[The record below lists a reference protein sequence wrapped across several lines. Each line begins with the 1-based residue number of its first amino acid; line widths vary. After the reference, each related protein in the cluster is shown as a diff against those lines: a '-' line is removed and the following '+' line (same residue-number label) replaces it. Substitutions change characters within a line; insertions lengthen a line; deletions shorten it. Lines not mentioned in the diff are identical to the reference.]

1 MEKNDIYKNC
11 PNCNILFDLTEHL
24 PRILPQCNHTLCTS
38 CITTIFFDNSLKK
51 IICPIDKVEYDNI
64 NNINSFETNKIFIEN
79 IKNNNGNS
87 SADAEVKD
95 NSDKKL
101 NGRVPISKN
110 DDIILNTSIS
120 YDKIISQ
127 LRKIVNKNNNQN
139 SCEIH
144 SLPMNIIC
152 IDERKKICSQCALND
167 IHSTHQIITEKDF
180 LFNINKLID
189 LFQEIDNNQ
198 IKYLSINISNNVK
211 NIISD
216 IDNNIL
222 QLIDL
227 IQSTKEKII
236 KNINN
241 QCEKIIN
248 FLNKRK
254 NEIEKKF
261 QNNNFDMNNLRE
273 TALSW
278 MQNVA
283 DKLNKINE
291 NNIDLIKLID
301 NGQEK
306 EKDISNLISS
316 GKQLKDRYI
325 FAQESVKI
333 INDLE
338 EFKNTG
344 IKIEPNIKI
353 LNNIFDFNISDIEN
367 DSKLNSEINN
377 KESNKDIEN
386 NNKKENIEIDY
397 KIEDKKDN
405 NISKKNES
413 SNIKDKIK
421 ITLFNVEERYE
432 LINLLHLEHS
442 EFNIKQKPKPKIYD
456 DINNNTN
463 EKIKSI
469 SPNKRPDKSL
479 INLDEIN
486 IDEDTLLIS
495 SSQRCMSNEN
505 ESNNTKSTQNIQNF
519 DGNKK
524 VQDFYKKFVDYNEN
538 LNNMKEIENKNEIN
552 KNINNN
558 IIRKSNG
565 IINKKIICLN
575 NINRT
580 TTTTR
585 DSVISKS
592 NINFNKSKNKCNNE
606 IKNMSTIKEIHIKNR
621 FTNSLYR
628 MNYDDTPH
636 TSYSRSPPNRRI
648 KIKYSTYMPLEDKT
662 NSREVKFDNC
672 QSLISNGSIKKEK
685 KIKVELNNKMNYNLY
700 KNKENRNVSNFSV
713 KKNNVSINKA
723 NNLTKKASK
732 ENLSNLNNIFIASY
746 NRKNLNNYGHKLNL
760 RNHPS
765 KKSFSSLYSEQNNF
779 ESNNNNNITN
789 SDITKDEN
797 KEKIKID
804 VFNHYNSNCM
814 NNKENINIMNIN
826 ESNSNQTIL
835 KKNIV
840 NAKRN
845 ESYETKNKNDLKN
858 FVLAQMKNLSP
869 NFSRINM
876 KGIGM
881 QLVCSFL
888 HKNPNNTYKEMKF
901 LGCNLVDDDLFLLI
915 RTLLDHNINLI
926 ILNLSNNKITDD
938 SASNILDLVKEH
950 KTLKGLSLYN
960 NLISDILKEKL
971 KEYTELGRENFE
983 DIQLYI

>member
-1 MEKNDIYKNC
+1 MDKNDIYKNC
-11 PNCNILFDLTEHL
+11 PNCNILFDLTDHL
-24 PRILPQCNHTLCTS
+24 PRILPKCNHTLCTS
-38 CITTIFFDNSLKK
+38 CITKIFFDNSLKK
-51 IICPIDKVEYDNI
+51 IICPLDKVEYDNI
-64 NNINSFETNKIFIEN
+64 NKINLFEVNKAFIEN
-79 IKNNNGNS
+79 LKNENS
-87 SADAEVKD
+87 NTDTEMQD
-95 NSDKKL
+95 NSEKNSNCKI
-101 NGRVPISKN
+101 PQSKS
-110 DDIILNTSIS
+110 DGSILNSTNS
-120 YDKIISQ
+120 YGKIISQ
-127 LRKIVNKNNNQN
+127 LRKILNKNNNNQC

-144 SLPMNIIC
+144 SLPINIIC

-167 IHSTHQIITEKDF
+167 IHSTHQIITEKDL

-189 LFQEIDNNQ
+189 LFQEIDSNQ
-198 IKYLSINISNNVK
+198 IKYLSINITNNVK

-227 IQSTKEKII
+227 IQNTKEKII

-283 DKLNKINE
+283 DKFNKIDE
-291 NNIDLIKLID
+291 NNIDLIELID
-301 NGQEK
+301 NEQEK
-306 EKDISNLISS
+306 EKDINNLIRA
-316 GKQLKDRYI
+316 GKQLKDRYN

-353 LNNIFDFNISDIEN
+353 INNIFDFNIT
-367 DSKLNSEINN
+367 
-377 KESNKDIEN
+377 DIEN
-386 NNKKENIEIDY
+386 NNKLVPEINSKENNKSAENSY
-397 KIEDKKDN
+397 KKENLEFDCKIGDKKDN
-405 NISKKNES
+405 NNIKKSES
-413 SNIKDKIK
+413 GNIKDIIK
-421 ITLFNVEERYE
+421 ITLFNIEENYE
-432 LINLLHLEHS
+432 LINLLHLEQS
-442 EFNIKQKPKPKIYD
+442 EFNINQKPKLYNNNNYEK
-456 DINNNTN
+456 INNINSN
-463 EKIKSI
+463 RRE
-469 SPNKRPDKSL
+469 KSL

-505 ESNNTKSTQNIQNF
+505 ESDNIKNNQNIQNF

-538 LNNMKEIENKNEIN
+538 LNNMKEIENKTEIN
-552 KNINNN
+552 KNPNNN
-558 IIRKSNG
+558 MIRKSNG

-585 DSVISKS
+585 ESIISKS
-592 NINFNKSKNKCNNE
+592 NINYNKSKNKCNNE

-621 FTNSLYR
+621 FTNPLYR
-628 MNYDDTPH
+628 INYDDTPQ
-636 TSYSRSPPNRRI
+636 TSYSRSPPSRRI
-648 KIKYSTYMPLEDKT
+648 KIKYATYLPLEDKI
-662 NSREVKFDNC
+662 NSREIKFDNC
-672 QSLISNGSIKKEK
+672 QSMISNGSIKKEK
-685 KIKVELNNKMNYNLY
+685 KIKVELNNKMNNYVY
-700 KNKENRNVSNFSV
+700 KNKDNRNTSNFSV
-713 KKNNVSINKA
+713 KKNNLSTNKT
-723 NNLTKKASK
+723 NNLTKKISK
-732 ENLSNLNNIFIASY
+732 ENLTNLNNIFIASY
-746 NRKNLNNYGHKLNL
+746 NRKNLNNYNHKPKL

-765 KKSFSSLYSEQNNF
+765 KKSFSSLYSDQNILEQ
-779 ESNNNNNITN
+779 NNNNITN

-804 VFNHYNSNCM
+804 IFNHYISNNM
-814 NNKENINIMNIN
+814 INKENINITNIN
-826 ESNSNQTIL
+826 EGNNNQTIL

-840 NAKRN
+840 NTKRN
-845 ESYETKNKNDLKN
+845 ESYETKNKNELKN
-858 FVLAQMKNLSP
+858 FVLTQMKNLSP

-888 HKNPNNTYKEMKF
+888 HKNPNNNYKEMKF

-971 KEYTELGRENFE
+971 KEYTELGRENFD

>member
-1 MEKNDIYKNC
+1 M
-11 PNCNILFDLTEHL
+11 
-24 PRILPQCNHTLCTS
+24 
-38 CITTIFFDNSLKK
+38 
-51 IICPIDKVEYDNI
+51 
-64 NNINSFETNKIFIEN
+64 
-79 IKNNNGNS
+79 
-87 SADAEVKD
+87 
-95 NSDKKL
+95 
-101 NGRVPISKN
+101 
-110 DDIILNTSIS
+110 
-120 YDKIISQ
+120 
-127 LRKIVNKNNNQN
+127 
-139 SCEIH
+139 
-144 SLPMNIIC
+144 
-152 IDERKKICSQCALND
+152 
-167 IHSTHQIITEKDF
+167 
-180 LFNINKLID
+180 
-189 LFQEIDNNQ
+189 
-198 IKYLSINISNNVK
+198 
-211 NIISD
+211 
-216 IDNNIL
+216 
-222 QLIDL
+222 
-227 IQSTKEKII
+227 IQTTKEKII

-301 NGQEK
+301 NGKEK

-353 LNNIFDFNISDIEN
+353 LNNIFDFSISDIEN
-367 DSKLNSEINN
+367 DSKLDSEINIKENN
-377 KESNKDIEN
+377 KNIEN
-386 NNKKENIEIDY
+386 NNKNE
-397 KIEDKKDN
+397 KIENDCKIENKKDN
-405 NISKKNES
+405 NITKKNEN
-413 SNIKDKIK
+413 SNINDIIK
-421 ITLFNVEERYE
+421 ITLFNVEESYE

-442 EFNIKQKPKPKIYD
+442 EFNIKPKPKIYD
-456 DINNNTN
+456 DINNTN

-505 ESNNTKSTQNIQNF
+505 ESNNNKSTQNIPNF

-524 VQDFYKKFVDYNEN
+524 VKDFYKKFVDYNEN
-538 LNNMKEIENKNEIN
+538 LNNVKELENKNEIS
-552 KNINNN
+552 KNTNNN

-580 TTTTR
+580 TTR
-585 DSVISKS
+585 DSIISKS
-592 NINFNKSKNKCNNE
+592 NINYNKSKNKFNNE

-621 FTNSLYR
+621 FTNPLYR
-628 MNYDDTPH
+628 INYDDSPH

-648 KIKYSTYMPLEDKT
+648 KIKYSTYMPLEDKI

-685 KIKVELNNKMNYNLY
+685 KIKVELNNKMNNYLY
-700 KNKENRNVSNFSV
+700 KNKENRNTSNFSV
-713 KKNNVSINKA
+713 KKNNVNINRT
-723 NNLTKKASK
+723 NNLTKKTSK
-732 ENLSNLNNIFIASY
+732 ENLNSLNNIFIASY
-746 NRKNLNNYGHKLNL
+746 NRKNLKNYSHKLNL

-765 KKSFSSLYSEQNNF
+765 KKSFSSLYSEQNIF
-779 ESNNNNNITN
+779 EQNNNTNITN
-789 SDITKDEN
+789 NDITKDEN

-804 VFNHYNSNCM
+804 IFNHYNSNCL
-814 NNKENINIMNIN
+814 NNKENLNIMNSN
-826 ESNSNQTIL
+826 ESNNHLTIL

-840 NAKRN
+840 NIKRN

-858 FVLAQMKNLSP
+858 FVLTQMKNLSP

-888 HKNPNNTYKEMKF
+888 HKNPNNNYKELKF

>member
-1 MEKNDIYKNC
+1 M
-11 PNCNILFDLTEHL
+11 
-24 PRILPQCNHTLCTS
+24 R
-38 CITTIFFDNSLKK
+38 
-51 IICPIDKVEYDNI
+51 
-64 NNINSFETNKIFIEN
+64 
-79 IKNNNGNS
+79 
-87 SADAEVKD
+87 
-95 NSDKKL
+95 
-101 NGRVPISKN
+101 
-110 DDIILNTSIS
+110 
-120 YDKIISQ
+120 
-127 LRKIVNKNNNQN
+127 
-139 SCEIH
+139 
-144 SLPMNIIC
+144 
-152 IDERKKICSQCALND
+152 
-167 IHSTHQIITEKDF
+167 
-180 LFNINKLID
+180 
-189 LFQEIDNNQ
+189 
-198 IKYLSINISNNVK
+198 
-211 NIISD
+211 
-216 IDNNIL
+216 
-222 QLIDL
+222 
-227 IQSTKEKII
+227 
-236 KNINN
+236 
-241 QCEKIIN
+241 KIIN

-254 NEIEKKF
+254 NGIEKKF

-301 NGQEK
+301 NGKEK
-306 EKDISNLISS
+306 EKDISNLINS

-367 DSKLNSEINN
+367 DSKLDSEINIKENN
-377 KESNKDIEN
+377 KNIEN
-386 NNKKENIEIDY
+386 NNKNE
-397 KIEDKKDN
+397 KIENDCKIENKKDN
-405 NISKKNES
+405 NITKKNEN
-413 SNIKDKIK
+413 SNINDIIK
-421 ITLFNVEERYE
+421 ITLFNVEESYE

-442 EFNIKQKPKPKIYD
+442 EFNIKQKSKTKIYD
-456 DINNNTN
+456 YINNTN
-463 EKIKSI
+463 KKIKSI
-469 SPNKRPDKSL
+469 SPNKIPDKSL

-505 ESNNTKSTQNIQNF
+505 ESNNNKSTQNIPNF

-524 VQDFYKKFVDYNEN
+524 VKDFYKKFVDYNEN
-538 LNNMKEIENKNEIN
+538 LNNVKELENKNEIS
-552 KNINNN
+552 KNTNNN

-580 TTTTR
+580 TTTR
-585 DSVISKS
+585 DSIISKS
-592 NINFNKSKNKCNNE
+592 NINYNKSKNKFNNE

-621 FTNSLYR
+621 FTNPLYR
-628 MNYDDTPH
+628 INYDDSPH

-648 KIKYSTYMPLEDKT
+648 KIKYSTYMPLEDKI

-685 KIKVELNNKMNYNLY
+685 KIKVELNNKMNNYLY
-700 KNKENRNVSNFSV
+700 KNKENRNTSNFSV
-713 KKNNVSINKA
+713 KKNNVNINRT
-723 NNLTKKASK
+723 NNLTKKTSK
-732 ENLSNLNNIFIASY
+732 ENLNNLNNIFIASY
-746 NRKNLNNYGHKLNL
+746 NRKNLKNYSHKLNL

-765 KKSFSSLYSEQNNF
+765 KKSFSSLYSEQNIF
-779 ESNNNNNITN
+779 EQNNNTNITN
-789 SDITKDEN
+789 NDITKDEN

-804 VFNHYNSNCM
+804 IFNHYNSNCL
-814 NNKENINIMNIN
+814 NNKENLNIMNSN
-826 ESNSNQTIL
+826 ESNNNQTIL

-840 NAKRN
+840 NTKRN

-858 FVLAQMKNLSP
+858 FVLTQMKNLSP

-888 HKNPNNTYKEMKF
+888 HKNPNNNYKEMKF

>member
-1 MEKNDIYKNC
+1 MDKNDIYKNC
-11 PNCNILFDLTEHL
+11 PNCNILFDLSEHL
-24 PRILPQCNHTLCTS
+24 PRILPQCNHSLCAS
-38 CITTIFFDNSLKK
+38 CITKIFFENSLKK
-51 IICPIDKVEYDNI
+51 IICPMDKVEYDNI
-64 NNINSFETNKIFIEN
+64 SNINSFEINKVFIEN

-87 SADAEVKD
+87 STDAEMQDYSEK
-95 NSDKKL
+95 NLIDKITP
-101 NGRVPISKN
+101 NKN
-110 DDIILNTSIS
+110 NDKILNTTNS

-127 LRKIVNKNNNQN
+127 LRKIINKNSSQC

-189 LFQEIDNNQ
+189 LFQEIDRNQ

-222 QLIDL
+222 ELISL
-227 IQSTKEKII
+227 IQNTKEKII
-236 KNINN
+236 QNINN

-261 QNNNFDMNNLRE
+261 QNNNFDINNLRE
-273 TALSW
+273 TSLNW
-278 MQNVA
+278 MQSVA

-291 NNIDLIKLID
+291 NNIDLIELID
-301 NGQEK
+301 NEQKK
-306 EKDISNLISS
+306 EKDINNLIRA

-333 INDLE
+333 INNLE

-353 LNNIFDFNISDIEN
+353 LNNIFNFKTVEIET
-367 DSKLNSEINN
+367 DSKLISEINN
-377 KESNKDIEN
+377 KENKN
-386 NNKKENIEIDY
+386 NNKKERLVNDY
-397 KIEDKKDN
+397 EIEDIKDN
-405 NISKKNES
+405 NNIKKSETE
-413 SNIKDKIK
+413 NIKDKIK
-421 ITLFNVEERYE
+421 ITLFNIEENYE
-432 LINLLHLEHS
+432 LINLLHLDHS
-442 EFNIKQKPKPKIYD
+442 EFNIKQNLKAYD
-456 DINNNTN
+456 DNNYS
-463 EKIKSI
+463 KIKNI
-469 SPNKRPDKSL
+469 SPNKRREKSL
-479 INLDEIN
+479 INLDEFN

-495 SSQRCMSNEN
+495 SSHRCMSNEN
-505 ESNNTKSTQNIQNF
+505 ESINAKNTQNF

-524 VQDFYKKFVDYNEN
+524 VQDFYKKFSDNEN
-538 LNNMKEIENKNEIN
+538 LNNLRETENKNEIN
-552 KNINNN
+552 RNTNS

-575 NINRT
+575 NINKT
-580 TTTTR
+580 ATR
-585 DSVISKS
+585 DSIISKS
-592 NINFNKSKNKCNNE
+592 NINYNKSKNKCNNNE

-621 FTNSLYR
+621 FVNPLYR
-628 MNYDDTPH
+628 INSDDAPH

-648 KIKYSTYMPLEDKT
+648 KIKYSTYLPLEDKI
-662 NSREVKFDNC
+662 NNREVKFDNC

-685 KIKVELNNKMNYNLY
+685 KIKVELNNKMNNYLN
-700 KNKENRNVSNFSV
+700 KNKDNRNISNFSV
-713 KKNNVSINKA
+713 KKNNISINKA
-723 NNLTKKASK
+723 NNLTKKLSK
-732 ENLSNLNNIFIASY
+732 ENLANLNNIFIASY
-746 NRKNLNNYGHKLNL
+746 NRKNLNNYNHKLNL

-765 KKSFSSLYSEQNNF
+765 KKSFSSLYSEQNVF
-779 ESNNNNNITN
+779 EQNNNNNITN

-804 VFNHYNSNCM
+804 IFNHYSSNYM
-814 NNKENINIMNIN
+814 NNKENINIININ
-826 ESNSNQTIL
+826 ESNNNQSIL

-840 NAKRN
+840 NTKRN
-845 ESYETKNKNDLKN
+845 ESYETKSKNDLKN
-858 FVLAQMKNLSP
+858 FVLTQMKNPSP

-888 HKNPNNTYKEMKF
+888 HKNPNNYYKEMKF

-971 KEYTELGRENFE
+971 KEYTELGRENFD